1 MSFVGRVDDPTSRIM
16 FLGSCRRSATRKCLQ
31 LIYQFFL
38 HLMTKQYTRVGDFNR
53 FAPAGMIPYVQE
65 KRSRPLLG
73 MGIAIIGTAQVEN
86 LLSPLFL
93 VVSLVAF
100 FFNVVKMC

>member
-1 MSFVGRVDDPTSRIM
+1 M
-16 FLGSCRRSATRKCLQ
+16 FLASCRRTATRKSLQ
-31 LIYQFFL
+31 LLYQYSL

-53 FAPAGMIPYVQE
+53 LAPAGIIPYVQE
-65 KRSRPLLG
+65 KRSRRLLG

-86 LLSPLFL
+86 LLSPVFL
-93 VVSLVAF
+93 VVLLVAF